1 MLFGRIR
8 NSNLPLW
15 LKLLIS
21 IVLIVTCVYWVGF
34 LTYKI
39 IDILRLFINTLT
51 EKKIFW
57 IIFVLSCAL
66 IIVYINFYL
75 INNYDQNIYEYVK
88 EFIIINWEKI
98 MNGIKGKLQ

>member
-21 IVLIVTCVYWVGF
+21 IFLIVTCVYWVGF

-66 IIVYINFYL
+66 IIIYINFYL

-88 EFIIINWEKI
+88 EFIVGNWQKI
-98 MNGIKGKLQ
+98 LSEIKGKL